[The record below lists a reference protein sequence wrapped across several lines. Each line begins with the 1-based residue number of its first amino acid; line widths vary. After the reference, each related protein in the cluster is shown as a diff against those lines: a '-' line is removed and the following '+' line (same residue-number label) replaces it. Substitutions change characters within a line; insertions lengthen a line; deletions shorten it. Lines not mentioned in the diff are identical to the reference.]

1 MHVTRRRVL
10 ALGCALLPLAAIAAD
25 PAPPLKLVVGEM
37 APYAMSAGGPGPG
50 ALVELTQE
58 LGKHMGIP
66 MDVEFY
72 PWSRA
77 LATASLKPRTLILPV
92 TRNDE
97 RETRYRWLVK
107 LVRQRF
113 VFVGLHGSHDLADT
127 AALKRARLTVLR
139 GTPYKRLLL
148 EAGFTDVSECTTV
161 RECLRMVKKGI
172 ADASYGAEDTQRS
185 ATHLDG
191 NKENEFDFSPV
202 FQQNEVW
209 LAGSLD
215 FTEEEGRKW
224 RAAMEVLRADGSA
237 ARILRKYGISAN

>member
-1 MHVTRRRVL
+1 MTS
-10 ALGCALLPLAAIAAD
+10 PI
-25 PAPPLKLVVGEM
+25 PP
-37 APYAMSAGGPGPG
+37 
-50 ALVELTQE
+50 
-58 LGKHMGIP
+58 H
-66 MDVEFY
+66 F
-72 PWSRA
+72 
-77 LATASLKPRTLILPV
+77 
-92 TRNDE
+92 
-97 RETRYRWLVK
+97 
-107 LVRQRF
+107 
-113 VFVGLHGSHDLADT
+113 
-127 AALKRARLTVLR
+127 KRARLTVLR
-139 GTPYKRLLL
+139 GAPYKRLLL

-191 NKENEFDFSPV
+191 NKETEFDFSPV

-237 ARILRKYGISAN
+237 ARILRKYGINAN